1 MLGWIPYG
9 LAPTEVIPEV
19 KAEPGGNFTLPCHI
33 PIDASVALLEWS
45 RTDLEDPLLYFR
57 DNRLYEQYQDPR
69 YRGRVELK
77 DPEMKN
83 GNISVLL
90 KSLNTD
96 DTGTYQCLVV
106 PSNNNRRK
114 RVAVELVSSIR
125 LKVLRNN
132 QGVPE
137 AEMTR
142 RGYDSWH

>member
-9 LAPTEVIPEV
+9 LAPTEVIPE
-19 KAEPGGNFTLPCHI
+19 
-33 PIDASVALLEWS
+33 
-45 RTDLEDPLLYFR
+45 
-57 DNRLYEQYQDPR
+57 
-69 YRGRVELK
+69 
-77 DPEMKN
+77 
-83 GNISVLL
+83 
-90 KSLNTD
+90 SLNTD